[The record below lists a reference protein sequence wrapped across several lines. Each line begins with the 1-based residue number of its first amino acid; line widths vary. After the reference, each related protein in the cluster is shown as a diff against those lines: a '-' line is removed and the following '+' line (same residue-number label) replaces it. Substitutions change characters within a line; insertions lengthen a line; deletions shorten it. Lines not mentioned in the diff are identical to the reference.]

1 MVKEKEN
8 VIAENFECVISEIR
22 DEAELNNGAIK
33 DAFVEAL
40 VPYYD
45 GVSKESVLAEI
56 KNIGLTVERCSFS
69 ERNDIFRE
77 QAALHGSEEYKGMES
92 TYMNEISMYPL
103 LTREEEHDLALA
115 KENKEAFDKLV
126 RSNLRLVVSV
136 AKKFV
141 GHGVPL
147 MDLIQEGNIGLMKAI
162 ERFDPCAETKLSTYA
177 VWWIKQSICR
187 YIANCSDLIRKPVQ
201 VRDKIIRLKKVE
213 QKLTLD
219 LGREP
224 TKEELIKALH
234 ITTETY
240 EMIRF
245 CKLEPASI
253 DKQVNE
259 DGDFSLADCI
269 SDGKETPEEQTEHK
283 MLRKDLEWI
292 MGCLEEREK
301 EVVCMRNGFYDDE
314 PKTLAEIGKR
324 YGLSR
329 ERVRQIENK
338 AYKKLRSKKRS
349 DKIKGYMEL

>member
-1 MVKEKEN
+1 MQAPIPFRVG
-8 VIAENFECVISEIR
+8 VI
-22 DEAELNNGAIK
+22 D
-33 DAFVEAL
+33 
-40 VPYYD
+40 
-45 GVSKESVLAEI
+45 
-56 KNIGLTVERCSFS
+56 
-69 ERNDIFRE
+69 
-77 QAALHGSEEYKGMES
+77 
-92 TYMNEISMYPL
+92 
-103 LTREEEHDLALA
+103 
-115 KENKEAFDKLV
+115 
-126 RSNLRLVVSV
+126 
-136 AKKFV
+136 
-141 GHGVPL
+141 
-147 MDLIQEGNIGLMKAI
+147 
-162 ERFDPCAETKLSTYA
+162 
-177 VWWIKQSICR
+177 
-187 YIANCSDLIRKPVQ
+187 
-201 VRDKIIRLKKVE
+201 
-213 QKLTLD
+213 
-219 LGREP
+219 
-224 TKEELIKALH
+224 